1 ARERAK
7 HARESRGMSRRDARR
22 DSPVNDTVSHG
33 PPDPTRPNEENKSSS
48 NSRRGAGTPD
58 DDEGTSQL
66 NPTIGAAVAVL
77 ARHDLDQRQT
87 ARSEERRVGKEGRA
101 PGSPEPD
108 NVHDGWLARD
118 RRAPR
123 GQVDQTED

>member
-66 NPTIGAAVAVL
+66 NPAIGAAVAVL
-77 ARHDLDQRQT
+77 ARHHLDQRQT
-87 ARSEERRVGKEGRA
+87 A
-101 PGSPEPD
+101 PGQPPVAD
-108 NVHDGWLARD
+108 PTAWD
-118 RRAPR
+118 RRAFQRRLAAHRIAPYAHPSDSHTR
-123 GQVDQTED
+123 PTG